1 MQGLPDTA
9 QCRDVSSCVS
19 FGAPAHTAGE
29 KDNSKTFK
37 VVGRMTG
44 EARLKLFLGL
54 FAVLCIYPALADLGT
69 DLHAYFSYNTT
80 FNSTYPEN
88 YFCADVNTLEST
100 ALIPGGF
107 KGYAA
112 NFTTTDDSIYYKNTT
127 PPCHTLYE
135 WCNQNDTGG
144 FSVFMWAYINSDDRR
159 SWLLETVGT
168 LSDETVRFY
177 YDTNADPDT
186 LKIILRENDLSGI
199 ITAQHGPLSLH
210 SWYHLGF
217 VYNHSNRNLSLYV
230 DSVEEDTAEFTGSN
244 YVAPCMETIIG
255 NYKSRSVGTRATIDE
270 VGIWT
275 RPLSQTEVD
284 SLYNTGS
291 GEFYPFTT
299 TTAPR
304 IGNITLRV
312 GSNETVLLDT
322 QSIQYVNDTH
332 EFFINYTDPD
342 SLISL
347 VNVSIY
353 NASSK
358 IISYIDKL
366 HINTSS
372 LIFRDFT
379 GNNYTLKVA
388 VTDVD
393 GLTNTSLYNLSF
405 VDTASPVCVWY
416 SPVAYTGVQNATVP
430 INISCTDDS
439 FFNFNITCDNGF
451 NYSVDGL
458 NTARYDFNNETV
470 INSSL
475 ACSLYYCDGHTAS
488 TLKKEWFIRPSKDRR
503 EIEFQ
508 AGNSINT
515 LRSMDNA
522 TLSYT
527 KGYDRITFKAQYE
540 KIPYSG
546 AQFRY
551 TTSPDAYHFKSKKW
565 PGWIVDSQAR
575 TWFDMVQETP
585 GYDVKVVRWNYTTW
599 DIYVT
604 PPEDYKGGPEELQF
618 KSIGEL
624 NCVSETQYIN
634 FTVSGKS
641 YKHSVV
647 RPPLTTAAALTL
659 FLLYGLWFAFIIC
672 TYKLE
677 GPSGQTIQLFNLG
690 QLVVS
695 LVLLIYVFKTFN
707 GLLAIFTGLA
717 GIAIFAGHAFYKT

>member
-1 MQGLPDTA
+1 
-9 QCRDVSSCVS
+9 
-19 FGAPAHTAGE
+19 
-29 KDNSKTFK
+29 
-37 VVGRMTG
+37 MTG

-54 FAVLCIYPALADLGT
+54 FAVLCIYPTLADLGT
-69 DLHAYFSYNTT
+69 DLHAYFEYDITRKST
-80 FNSTYPEN
+80 FPELKYCPKLEYVN
-88 YFCADVNTLEST
+88 DAD
-100 ALIPGGF
+100 IYPGG
-107 KGYAA
+107 KSGNMS
-112 NFTTTDDSIYYKNTT
+112 NFTGSNPAYVYSETAGDCEILDG
-127 PPCHTLYE
+127 
-135 WCNQNDTGG
+135 WCSQGVGG
-144 FSVFMWAYINSDDRR
+144 SFSVFMWVNVYSKERR
-159 SWLLETVGT
+159 SWFIETATGT
-168 LSDETVRFY
+168 GTETIRFYANTDNNDELSLSTRGSEGGYWSIITNDFPYYKWVHIGFTFNATSKLVRLYVNGTVKNTTTVTDNKIIECDETV
-177 YDTNADPDT
+177 
-186 LKIILRENDLSGI
+186 
-199 ITAQHGPLSLH
+199 
-210 SWYHLGF
+210 
-217 VYNHSNRNLSLYV
+217 V
-230 DSVEEDTAEFTGSN
+230 
-244 YVAPCMETIIG
+244 G
-255 NYKSRSVGTRATIDE
+255 NYKSYSIETRTLIDE

-332 EFFINYTDPD
+332 EFLINYTDPD

-388 VTDVD
+388 VTDAD

-416 SPVAYTGVQNATVP
+416 SPVAYTGVQNATVS

-451 NYSVDGL
+451 NYSVEGL
-458 NTARYDFNNETV
+458 NTASYDFNNETV

-475 ACSLYYCDGHTAS
+475 SCSLYYCDGHTAS

-604 PPEDYKGGPEELQF
+604 PPEDYKGGTEELQF

-624 NCVSETQYIN
+624 NCVSETQDIN
-634 FTVSGKS
+634 FTVSGKH

-717 GIAIFAGHAFYKT
+717 GIAIFAGHAFYKR